1 MLIFDLGLLAE
12 ARRRDVT
19 AVSADDS
26 AGYGIIVTS
35 SGTESTAKEIVGFES
50 AGDLL
55 KFFFTHKAG
64 ASPAKYAIFFHWN
77 APFLDVL
84 AGIISRMRKDE
95 AFLMEEELAPRTKM
109 GHDTNMGD
117 DPKWE
122 N

>member
-1 MLIFDLGLLAE
+1 LLIFDLGLLAE

-35 SGTESTAKEIVGFES
+35 SSTESAAKEIVGFES

-64 ASPAKYAIFFHWN
+64 ASPA
-77 APFLDVL
+77 
-84 AGIISRMRKDE
+84 
-95 AFLMEEELAPRTKM
+95 
-109 GHDTNMGD
+109 
-117 DPKWE
+117 
-122 N
+122 

>member
-1 MLIFDLGLLAE
+1 MELLGE

-35 SGTESTAKEIVGFES
+35 SCTESAAKESGNFES

-55 KFFFTHKAG
+55 KFLFTHKAG
-64 ASPAKYAIFFHWN
+64 ASPAEYAIFFHWN

-84 AGIISRMRKDE
+84 AR
-95 AFLMEEELAPRTKM
+95 
-109 GHDTNMGD
+109 
-117 DPKWE
+117 
-122 N
+122 